1 MDKNNPKLLHL
12 VAYDDPVLRKKT
24 IDLNFPLTAHD
35 LHIIESMLFSIQKD
49 QLITADASFE
59 SAAGM
64 AANQWGIGKSI
75 FLFCPNGSESGDI
88 EVVINPSYKPISK
101 DTDEGWEGCFSIP
114 NATGCIQRYKKIKVK
129 YYNAAGEKITKR
141 LSGWEARVWQH
152 ENDHLNGSLYDNP
165 TTKQCLEKRSFNT
178 TEELEAFISKIRSK

>member
-1 MDKNNPKLLHL
+1 MDNLDPELLRL
-12 VAYDDPVLRKKT
+12 VPYDDPVLRKKT
-24 IDLNFPLTAHD
+24 VDLNFPLSTQD
-35 LHIIESMLFSIQKD
+35 LHIIASMLFSIQKK
-49 QLITADASFE
+49 QLSESDAGFE

-64 AANQWGIGKSI
+64 AANQWGIDKSI

-101 DTDEGWEGCFSIP
+101 DVDEGWEGCFSIP

-129 YYNAAGEKITKR
+129 YYNTAGEKITKR

-152 ENDHLNGSLYDNP
+152 ENDHLNGSLYDDP
-165 TTKQCLEKRSFNT
+165 TTKQCLDKRSFT
-178 TEELEAFISKIRSK
+178 TAEELEAFISKIRTK